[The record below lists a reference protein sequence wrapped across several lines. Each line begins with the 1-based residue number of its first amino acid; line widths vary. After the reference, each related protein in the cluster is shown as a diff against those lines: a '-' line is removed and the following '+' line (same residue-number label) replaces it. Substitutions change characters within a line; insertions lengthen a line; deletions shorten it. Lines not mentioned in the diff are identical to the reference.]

1 MDFEKQ
7 IKEAIETIRP
17 SLQNDGGDIEF
28 VKIDGKKVY
37 VRLVGACATC
47 MYSAMTLKMGV
58 ENMLQQNIDKDIE
71 VINTA
76 FDEQ

>member
-1 MDFEKQ
+1 MDLEKKV
-7 IKEAIETIRP
+7 KEAIETVRP

-28 VKIDGKKVY
+28 VKMEDYKVY

-58 ENMLQQNIDKDIE
+58 ENMLKTNIDEKLE
-71 VINTA
+71 VINVA

>member
-1 MDFEKQ
+1 MDLEKQ
-7 IKEAIETIRP
+7 VKDAIETIRP

-28 VKIDGKKVY
+28 IKIEGKKVY
-37 VRLVGACATC
+37 VRLIGACATC

-58 ENMLQQNIDKDIE
+58 ENMLQQNIDSELE

-76 FDEQ
+76 FEEQ